1 MSEHSQEL
9 KGHCY
14 LKVFTCIIMLL
25 FYQWYKCDNNIV
37 YCTYLWENISSNK
50 SGIVTG
56 LMTSELKDFRMI
68 HAVQNVKALRQTFI
82 FKMYW
87 HDIAPFMMH

>member
-1 MSEHSQEL
+1 
-9 KGHCY
+9 
-14 LKVFTCIIMLL
+14 
-25 FYQWYKCDNNIV
+25 
-37 YCTYLWENISSNK
+37 
-50 SGIVTG
+50 
-56 LMTSELKDFRMI
+56 MTSELKDLRMI